1 MLSVLP
7 LMRGTSLTSLHKQSR
22 QKWAKMLGCNEMHDL
37 EKNKSSEIKNKLNV
51 LCNTVKET
59 WSGKIFKLAKPQ
71 ERA

>member
-1 MLSVLP
+1 
-7 LMRGTSLTSLHKQSR
+7 
-22 QKWAKMLGCNEMHDL
+22 MLGCNEMHDL